1 MHAYLPNISAIK
13 KLIFVSAFF
22 LCSFLSFSQSKDLLD
37 YIDQKIVKID
47 ENIADKHYLQ
57 AMAKIEELET
67 YSSYIKN
74 DEHRLLL
81 QLKRAEALYGME
93 EQQKAMDIL
102 LKGFAETKILE
113 FPELRIA
120 YGKDLSQKLFDA
132 QNFSRSIYFSKVT
145 LNEAISLRD
154 TVNMLSAYQIIGR
167 SYFREKN
174 IDSSFYYLN
183 KIVGYPLNDKTVDEI
198 LVAYYNLSTISMLTN
213 DLEGAEKSILKS
225 LEINDIKKDTFY
237 SGSAYFNLGNIYYYK
252 EEYKKALEQYLK
264 ANDNLQ
270 LLRSKKALEQKQATL
285 ENMAYAYEKLNDY
298 KEAYN
303 YMDIATGLKDSLRS
317 AGVEQN
323 ISEIEAKYNYAK
335 EAQRAEEEKN
345 KRLKTQISFW
355 SMAVAFTIFLIVGY
369 IFYRNY
375 RLNQQSKLEK
385 IENEAQ
391 TRIINATIDAK
402 EKERKHIAQIL
413 HDSVSALL
421 SSANLHLQASKA
433 QLKKE
438 IPNEINKAQVIVN
451 EASVKIRDLSHELV
465 SSVLLKFGLA
475 FAVHDLCEKYSNSQI
490 TLQSDGDGIK
500 RYDQDFE
507 IKVYN
512 IIEELINNILKHSK
526 ASNATIMLAHRENNM
541 LSVRISDD
549 GVGFDPEEAKRKDGL
564 GLSHIGVR
572 IKMMKGMF
580 NIISSREN
588 GTSIFIMVP
597 IQLKGTA

>member
-1 MHAYLPNISAIK
+1 MHAFIHNISILK
-13 KLIFVSAFF
+13 RILFVSLFF
-22 LCSFLSFSQSKDLLD
+22 ACSVLAFSQSKDLQD
-37 YIDQKIVKID
+37 YIDQKLVKID
-47 ENIADKHYLQ
+47 ENIADKQYSQ
-57 AMAKIEELET
+57 AMAKIEEIET
-67 YSSYIKN
+67 YSSYLKN
-74 DEHRLLL
+74 DEHRLFLD
-81 QLKRAEALYGME
+81 LKKAETLYGME
-93 EQQKAMDIL
+93 QQQKAMDIL
-102 LKGFAETKILE
+102 LKGFAEAKILDL
-113 FPELRIA
+113 PDLRIA
-120 YGKDLSQKLFDA
+120 YGNDLSQKLFDA
-132 QNFSRSIYFSKVT
+132 QNFSRSIYFSKAT
-145 LNEAISLRD
+145 LNEAISLND
-154 TVNMLSAYQIIGR
+154 TVSILSAYQSIGK
-167 SYFREKN
+167 SYFRERK

-183 KIVGYPLNDKTVDEI
+183 KIVGYPLNEKTVDEI
-198 LVAYYNLSTISMLTN
+198 LIAYYNLSTISIMSN
-213 DLEGAEKSILKS
+213 DLESAEQSILKS
-225 LEINDIKKDTFY
+225 LEINEMKRDTLY
-237 SGSAYFNLGNIYYYK
+237 SGSAYFNLGNIYYFKDDYQ
-252 EEYKKALEQYLK
+252 KALEQYLR
-264 ANDNLQ
+264 AYDNLK
-270 LLRSKKALEQKQATL
+270 LLKSKKALEQRQATL
-285 ENMAYAYEKLNDY
+285 DNISTIYEKLQNY

-303 YMDIATGLKDSLRS
+303 YLDIATGLKDSLRS
-317 AGVEQN
+317 AGVDQN

-490 TLQSDGDGIK
+490 TLQSDSDGIK

-526 ASNATIMLAHRENNM
+526 ASNATIMLAHRDNNM

-580 NIISSREN
+580 NIISSRDN

-597 IQLKGTA
+597 IQLKGTT